1 MLGEL
6 ANSVSTDNFLTTFIC
21 LLLIGYFIYKEWP
34 EFKKRITSGATEK
47 LTSKTTASELAS
59 KLEEVSARL
68 DNVCDVVTQI
78 EQNQKNITDK
88 LVENE
93 KRDGLQNADM
103 HRYRIL
109 RFNTE
114 LLRSSPHTK
123 EEFDETLYSIS
134 EYETFCREN
143 PDYENNRANLAI
155 ENIKSVYLK
164 RMRMRDFL
172 EYKTQPT
179 QSEQSDD

>member
-6 ANSVSTDNFLTTFIC
+6 ANSVSSDNFLTTFIC

-47 LTSKTTASELAS
+47 LANKTTASELAV
-59 KLEEVSARL
+59 KLDKVSTRL
-68 DNVCDVVTQI
+68 DDVCNVVTQV
-78 EQNQKNITDK
+78 EQNQKIITDK
-88 LVENE
+88 LTENE
-93 KRDGLQNADM
+93 KRDGLQNADL

-114 LLRSSPHTK
+114 LLRSVSHTK
-123 EEFDETLYSIS
+123 EEFDEILYSVS
-134 EYETFCREN
+134 EYETFCREH

-172 EYKTQPT
+172 EYTTQPA
-179 QSEQSDD
+179 QSEQSN